1 MRDGA
6 LGEHGREVLAAGEQR
21 RHVHLLA
28 RHVQRQREALAH
40 GVPRAAVQAVFLRQE
55 VEVLD
60 EDGVAV
66 LDGDLRETEALALVL
81 HVLGVAHGHGK
92 DGRVPHLRDERGS
105 RVQLGRAI
113 AFAAT
118 GSLGHDPH
126 DLVALQHARGA
137 LDGGAVGRVALDGK
151 RAHARQHLAH
161 QAVRVA
167 EQVLAPEEAHPLRG
181 PSGQVHERHV
191 EERRMVADDH
201 HPGLVLET
209 AQTLAAVDPVAEA
222 DLEHES

>member
-1 MRDGA
+1 M
-6 LGEHGREVLAAGEQR
+6 
-21 RHVHLLA
+21 
-28 RHVQRQREALAH
+28 
-40 GVPRAAVQAVFLRQE
+40 
-55 VEVLD
+55 
-60 EDGVAV
+60 
-66 LDGDLRETEALALVL
+66 
-81 HVLGVAHGHGK
+81 
-92 DGRVPHLRDERGS
+92 PHLRDERGS
-105 RVQLGRAI
+105 RVQLRRAI
-113 AFAAT
+113 TFAAT

-181 PSGQVHERHV
+181 PSGQVHKRHV

-209 AQTLAAVDPVAEA
+209 AQTLAVVDPVAEA
-222 DLEHES
+222 DLEHESQEAPDEVAGPVRHLLLVGRAAQRHIPHLLVRKEQAHRQESSWSFIRSARVSADRVLVEAAASALSLARRAREQMSSMTSSM